1 MAGDALALEYSRPV
15 LARTGPYWPVLARA
29 GPRRQVPASAG
40 QCRPV
45 LWNRLLADRSVFLA
59 WVDAGIYRAGPLG

>member
-29 GPRRQVPASAG
+29 G

-45 LWNRLLADRSVFLA
+45 PVCAGRLY
-59 WVDAGIYRAGPLG
+59 GIVYWPIGLFF

>member
-15 LARTGPYWPVLARA
+15 LARTGLCWLAL
-29 GPRRQVPASAG
+29 ASAG
-40 QCRPV
+40 QY
-45 LWNRLLADRSVFLA
+45 RSVPAGTMESFIGRSVCFLLA

>member
-15 LARTGPYWPVLARA
+15 LACTGPRWPA
-29 GPRRQVPASAG
+29 PASAG

>member
-15 LARTGPYWPVLARA
+15 LARA
-29 GPRRQVPASAG
+29 GPRWPVPASTG
-40 QCRPV
+40 LCRPA

-59 WVDAGIYRAGPLG
+59 WVDAGIYRAGQLG